1 MATMRLLELEIE
13 MIMKDLIAVM
23 QDVITM
29 TAVVEVA
36 VVVEVMVGDFILSLI
51 K

>member
-1 MATMRLLELEIE
+1 MATMRLLELGIE

-29 TAVVEVA
+29 TAVVEV
-36 VVVEVMVGDFILSLI
+36 EVGDFILSLI

>member
-1 MATMRLLELEIE
+1 MATMRLLELGIE

-29 TAVVEVA
+29 TAVVEVE
-36 VVVEVMVGDFILSLI
+36 VEVGDFILSLI